1 MDAHQYAFMRTT
13 IELPDALLKR
23 AKLAALENGTTL
35 KQMVREALEMYLDG
49 GMSGGGNKEDASGGA
64 AQVQPKQKMTRPMV
78 ETGPDSPIA
87 SMDSN
92 SLVTKEGKIWK
103 QG

>member
-1 MDAHQYAFMRTT
+1 MRTT

-23 AKLAALENGTTL
+23 AKLAALQNNTTL
-35 KQMVREALEMYLDG
+35 KAMVTEALELYLDG
-49 GMSGGGNKEDASGGA
+49 KLRSEENVKSDTEVGGA
-64 AQVQPKQKMTRPMV
+64 STQASAKFTRPMV

-87 SMDSN
+87 NLDSN

-103 QG
+103 QD